1 MKLEDI
7 IIDYIAV
14 FPDGDLNY
22 LKYFIKQKSNSDLI
36 NFITILDNDFQHNK
50 GFYNSFYMQ
59 KFLII
64 IKDEYVERIKFIQLP
79 TSIEISNKQL
89 SCDAEE
95 FVPMSSKNS

>member
-79 TSIEISNKQL
+79 NMFSILITLRVSHLFRSVLRAVQL
-89 SCDAEE
+89 
-95 FVPMSSKNS
+95 